1 MSHNYIY
8 VFHRHGY
15 EVILTNC
22 FTRVSGSAAILVII
36 GEFQGI
42 PKILSSQVDTSYKT
56 RTFARLKK
64 GGGDVDASPYSL
76 DCTASLS
83 LL

>member
-1 MSHNYIY
+1 MWIP
-8 VFHRHGY
+8 V
-15 EVILTNC
+15 
-22 FTRVSGSAAILVII
+22 
-36 GEFQGI
+36 QI

-64 GGGDVDASPYSL
+64 GGGDVDTSPYSL

-83 LL
+83 L